1 MLETTRTHRRTGA
14 AGLWLAAPPKHIV
27 LSVANFKLYLNGI
40 APYVLICNLL
50 ILLTILS
57 WGELPYAVA
66 VVHLFSL
73 LYSIAGYQRPSLY
86 AFFCRQA
93 FGLFLRRCCSQEC
106 CWEYFVAIPWSTCAR
121 VFPCNPRAGVQYRRR
136 TASVVLRDARLV
148 LHSSA
153 WIFLNI
159 LPKLGFVRGWELCLS
174 DVCKLTSNCGLT
186 LNFPDWQ
193 WVEHLFI
200 LSLVLGVSLWG
211 IPSGLLHTFLLS
223 YLFLIDF

>member
-1 MLETTRTHRRTGA
+1 MLARTAESTAGSPHNAWDNAHARSTGA
-14 AGLWLAAPPKHIV
+14 AGLWLAAPRKHIV

-73 LYSIAGYQRPSLY
+73 LYSIAWYQRPSLY
-86 AFFCRQA
+86 AFFRRRA
-93 FGLFLRRCCSQEC
+93 FGLFLRLRCSKEC
-106 CWEYFVAIPWSTCAR
+106 CWEYFVDIPRSTCAR
-121 VFPCNPRAGVQYRRR
+121 VFPCNPRAGMQYRTR
-136 TASVVLRDARLV
+136 TASVLLHNARLL

-159 LPKLGFVRGWELCLS
+159 LPKLGFVRVWEFCLS
-174 DVCKLTSNCGLT
+174 DVCKLASNCGLT
-186 LNFPDWQ
+186 LNVPD
-193 WVEHLFI
+193 
-200 LSLVLGVSLWG
+200 
-211 IPSGLLHTFLLS
+211 
-223 YLFLIDF
+223 